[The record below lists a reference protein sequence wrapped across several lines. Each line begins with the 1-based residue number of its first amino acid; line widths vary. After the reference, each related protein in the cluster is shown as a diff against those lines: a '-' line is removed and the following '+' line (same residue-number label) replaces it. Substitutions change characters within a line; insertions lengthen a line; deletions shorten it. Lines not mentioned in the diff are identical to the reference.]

1 MTDGDPLGARITVK
15 STDEDINQ
23 ASLG

>member
-1 MTDGDPLGARITVK
+1 MTDGDPLSARITVK

-23 ASLG
+23 ASLA